1 MKHIQPEN
9 DPDQIIN
16 HFSGR
21 IRSTHS
27 AADTEA
33 CYQMFREKS
42 TGKKTKRIP
51 LFRYGIAA
59 AIVLLLIVS
68 AFFLKNAEQA
78 KTVTVTTAG
87 YTTTVT
93 LPDGSHIQLGHY
105 SEIEYPCAFAKA
117 TRPVKLTGKAY
128 FDVTHNPDQ
137 PFIVTAGEVTIQVL
151 GTQFNVNAYPENPYI
166 KTTLLEGSVS
176 INDKSN
182 GTLLLHPNESALF
195 WKESNRLVREQA
207 TDVQQDIAWREKK
220 LIFNNTTLNSISREL
235 ANHFNIEIEITGPV
249 LGRYRFTA
257 RFENGESPEEIL
269 NILQAAGNFTWAK
282 QDNKFILK
290 HK

>member
-1 MKHIQPEN
+1 MKPIQPAN

-21 IRSTHS
+21 IHSPRS
-27 AADTEA
+27 AADAGA
-33 CYQMFREKS
+33 CYRMFREKN
-42 TGKKTKRIP
+42 TGKKTKRFP

-59 AIVLLLIVS
+59 AIVMLLIVS
-68 AFFLKNAEQA
+68 PFFLKNIEEAE
-78 KTVTVTTAG
+78 TVTVTTAG

-105 SEIEYPCAFAKA
+105 SEIQYPSTFAKA
-117 TRPVKLTGKAY
+117 TRPVKLKGKAY
-128 FDVTHNPDQ
+128 FDVTGNPYQ
-137 PFIVTAGEVTIQVL
+137 PFIVTAGEITIQVL

-176 INDKSN
+176 ISSISND
-182 GTLLLHPNESALF
+182 TLLLQPNESALF
-195 WKESNRLVREQA
+195 WKDSNRLVWKQT
-207 TDVQQDIAWREKK
+207 TDIQQDIAWREKK
-220 LIFNNTTLNSISREL
+220 LIFNSTSLNSISREL
-235 ANHFNIEIEITGPV
+235 ANQFNIEIEITGPA

-269 NILQAAGNFTWAK
+269 NMLQAAGNFTWTK